1 MRVIH
6 GDAPIS
12 KVRGARTGDG
22 FLVLPRIRHVFDSV
36 GESAE
41 SRDSVP
47 LADVSGK
54 VVSAVQLADGVEV
67 RVLEWRPRG
76 TNETRYRVQAPHG
89 VDGWLPA
96 ENLRS
101 ALVAVPRDE
110 SASPPRAT
118 TVADVGGRRFGQ
130 PADPASPPRATTVA
144 DSGTRRFGQQV
155 HPEHASDPVKSEYV
169 RPGSDA
175 GGRRF
180 GQH

>member
-1 MRVIH
+1 M
-6 GDAPIS
+6 AFYS
-12 KVRGARTGDG
+12 SRGRPVARPPSRSGPVMAVG
-22 FLVLPRIRHVFDSV
+22 QHVFVDSA
-36 GESAE
+36 G
-41 SRDSVP
+41 SRSGSVP
-47 LADVSGK
+47 LGDVSGK

-101 ALVAVPRDE
+101 ALVAVPRVE
-110 SASPPRAT
+110 SASPPQAT
-118 TVADVGGRRFGQ
+118 TVADSGGRRFGQ

-155 HPEHASDPVKSEYV
+155 HPEHASDPVRSEYV
-169 RPGSDA
+169 RLGTDA